1 MLNKSIYYQIVTR
14 SILIVGF
21 ALLAAYL
28 FFNGKLLLSILTLL
42 ILIFQ
47 AYLLIR
53 HLNATNRKIAFFF
66 ECLKN
71 DDFSLHFPEQVKGD
85 AVPELNQNINA
96 LNKRVQK
103 IYQENKIQELYYQ
116 EILKQAEI
124 GMLTYN
130 EKGHILFA
138 NPRVEKL
145 LNYKPLNHIR
155 QLERVS
161 PTMHE
166 LFQKLKGF
174 DRKLI
179 QLNNEREKTE
189 LVLKAKAVRLNDEN
203 LMLVVIQDIHQELDE
218 KETDSWMKL
227 IRVLTHEIMNSVSP
241 ITSISESVLKHLSNN
256 GAVIDINEISNNK
269 LQASVKGLEVI
280 KDQSQG
286 LMNFVQSYRT
296 FLNVPPPNK
305 TLVSAKALLEKIQ
318 ILQKGLGEKTEIS
331 ILVEPKALE
340 IYCDEKQITQVLIN
354 LCKNAIQALAT
365 QQEGKIKLIAKQ
377 NSNGIKFIQVWD
389 NGEGIPTSLQEEIF
403 IPFFTTKETGTGV
416 GLSLSRHIMRQH
428 GGSLKL
434 YASVKEGNIFQL
446 DF

>member
-1 MLNKSIYYQIVTR
+1 MLNKTIYYQVIVRT
-14 SILIVGF
+14 SLIVGF
-21 ALLAAYL
+21 ALLGAYL
-28 FFNGKLLLSILTLL
+28 FFKSKL
-42 ILIFQ
+42 ILAILISLCIILQ
-47 AYLLIR
+47 AYLLIQY
-53 HLNATNRKIAFFF
+53 LNSTNRKIAFFF

-71 DDFSLHFPEQVKGD
+71 DDFSLHFPERVKGD
-85 AVPELNQNINA
+85 TVPELNQNINA

-116 EILKQAEI
+116 EILNQAEI
-124 GMLTYN
+124 GMLTFN

-145 LNYKPLNHIR
+145 LNYSPLNHIR

-161 PTMHE
+161 PAMHE
-166 LFQKLKGF
+166 LFTKLKGF

-189 LVLKAKAVRLNDEN
+189 LVLKAKSVRLNDEN
-203 LMLVVIQDIHQELDE
+203 LMLVVVQDIHQELDE

-256 GAVIDINEISNNK
+256 GEVIDINEISNHK
-269 LQASVKGLEVI
+269 LQASIKGLEVI

-286 LMNFVQSYRT
+286 LMNFVESYRT

-305 TLVSAKALLEKIQ
+305 TLVSAKDLLEKIQ
-318 ILQKGLGEKTEIS
+318 ILQKGINEKIEIS
-331 ILVEPKALE
+331 ILIDPKELE

-354 LCKNAIQALAT
+354 LSKNAIQALSS
-365 QQEGKIKLIAKQ
+365 QVDGQIKLIAKQ
-377 NSNGIKFIQVWD
+377 NSNGLKSIQVWD
-389 NGEGIPTSLQEEIF
+389 NGPSIPISLQEEIF

-434 YASVKEGNIFQL
+434 YASEKDGNNFQL

>member
-1 MLNKSIYYQIVTR
+1 LICTISSSR
-14 SILIVGF
+14 SITHKFIDS
-21 ALLAAYL
+21 
-28 FFNGKLLLSILTLL
+28 K
-42 ILIFQ
+42 
-47 AYLLIR
+47 
-53 HLNATNRKIAFFF
+53 
-66 ECLKN
+66 
-71 DDFSLHFPEQVKGD
+71 
-85 AVPELNQNINA
+85 
-96 LNKRVQK
+96 
-103 IYQENKIQELYYQ
+103 
-116 EILKQAEI
+116 
-124 GMLTYN
+124 
-130 EKGHILFA
+130 
-138 NPRVEKL
+138 
-145 LNYKPLNHIR
+145 
-155 QLERVS
+155 
-161 PTMHE
+161 

>member
-1 MLNKSIYYQIVTR
+1 
-14 SILIVGF
+14 
-21 ALLAAYL
+21 
-28 FFNGKLLLSILTLL
+28 
-42 ILIFQ
+42 
-47 AYLLIR
+47 
-53 HLNATNRKIAFFF
+53 
-66 ECLKN
+66 
-71 DDFSLHFPEQVKGD
+71 
-85 AVPELNQNINA
+85 
-96 LNKRVQK
+96 
-103 IYQENKIQELYYQ
+103 
-116 EILKQAEI
+116 
-124 GMLTYN
+124 
-130 EKGHILFA
+130 
-138 NPRVEKL
+138 
-145 LNYKPLNHIR
+145 
-155 QLERVS
+155 
-161 PTMHE
+161 
-166 LFQKLKGF
+166 
-174 DRKLI
+174 
-179 QLNNEREKTE
+179 
-189 LVLKAKAVRLNDEN
+189 VLKAKAVRLNDEN